1 MKLALSKA
9 QQEIVD
15 HDEGAILVVAGPGS
29 GKTRVLT
36 ERVRALLQRP
46 KAHFKILALTFSNKA
61 ANEMAERLESL
72 GDQRQR
78 ATVSTLHGFCL
89 ELLAD
94 RGKAIGVTGHPQIF
108 ERAQDRRQ
116 VLMLAV
122 NSDPLLWGE
131 LANAGTAKDQSYR
144 IDDWLKEISR
154 IKAHPLTGVPDT
166 GSFEEHLLEAYDA
179 GLSASGAYD
188 FDDLL
193 LLAYRL
199 LTEASQVASLYRRI
213 YRYICVDEAQDLNE
227 AQYAVIT
234 ALCGD
239 SFRNVMMVGD
249 PKQSIYGFNTSNPKF
264 MEDFACDFGAKRVEL
279 TDNFRSSQMVVRAAR
294 QLIPSYSVEGQLP
307 IAGWV
312 RVLAGNDEAH
322 EATLIVDEI
331 ERLLLE
337 GHPDIEGEF
346 ALSRCA
352 VLGRNRYCIL
362 AVEHELTA
370 RGLNFY
376 RRLSAAH
383 EYESDLLQH
392 LLLGLRL
399 LANPADR
406 FHLNALLKAWGMPG
420 TIIPVCSTASE
431 VVDALSAA
439 AQVGGDGDSVAVVR
453 ALKTIVDSPTPRLP
467 PALAILKTHAD
478 GLDEEARRYVYS
490 DADLI
495 AGEWD
500 QYLRSKASAAT
511 LGSFLSNMAL
521 GSTQQPNADGVA
533 LMTVHASKGLEFD
546 AVFLVGMA
554 EGIFPDY
561 RAGNRAAALDEE
573 SRSAFVAAT
582 RSKRLLYLS
591 YPKLRKMPW
600 GDIRQA
606 AASRYLITMAQVG

>member
-1 MKLALSKA
+1 MKLALSKT
-9 QQEIVD
+9 QQEVVD
-15 HDEGAILVVAGPGS
+15 HNDGAILVVAGPGS

-46 KAHFKILALTFSNKA
+46 KAHFKVLALTFSNKA

-116 VLMLAV
+116 ILMLAV
-122 NSDPLLWGE
+122 NNDPLLWGE
-131 LANAGTAKDQSYR
+131 LANAGTPKDQSYR

-154 IKAHPLTGVPDT
+154 IKAHPLTGAPEAD
-166 GSFEEHLLEAYDA
+166 SFEDHLLAAYDA
-179 GLSASGAYD
+179 ELSASGAYD

-199 LTEASQVASLYRRI
+199 LNEIPQIASLYRRI
-213 YRYICVDEAQDLNE
+213 YQYICVDEAQDLNE

-249 PKQSIYGFNTSNPKF
+249 PKQSIYGFNTSDPRF
-264 MEDFACDFGAKRVEL
+264 MEDFARDFVAKRIEL
-279 TDNFRSSQMVVRAAR
+279 TENFRSSQMVVRAAR
-294 QLIPSYSVEGQLP
+294 QLIPTYSVEGQLP

-322 EATLIVDEI
+322 EATLVADEI

-337 GHPDIEGEF
+337 GHPDIEGGF
-346 ALSRCA
+346 TLSKCV

-362 AVEHELTA
+362 AVEQELGA
-370 RGLNFY
+370 RDLKFH

-383 EYESDLLQH
+383 EYESDLLQQF
-392 LLLGLRL
+392 LLGLRL

-406 FHLNALLKAWGMPG
+406 FHLNALLKAWDLPG
-420 TIIPVCSTASE
+420 TAIPVCSTASE
-431 VVDALSAA
+431 VVDALLAA
-439 AQVGGDGDSVAVVR
+439 VQTGGNGDSLAVVQ
-453 ALKTIVDSPTPRLP
+453 ALKTVAASSTVRLP
-467 PALAILKTHAD
+467 PALAVLKMHAD
-478 GLDEEARRYVYS
+478 GFDEDARRYVYS
-490 DADLI
+490 DANLI

-500 QYLRSKASAAT
+500 QYLRNKASGAT

-521 GSTQQPNADGVA
+521 GSTQQPNIDGVA

-561 RAGNRAAALDEE
+561 RAGNRAAALNEE
-573 SRSAFVAAT
+573 SRNAFVAAT

-606 AASRYLITMAQVG
+606 AASRYLTTMAQVG